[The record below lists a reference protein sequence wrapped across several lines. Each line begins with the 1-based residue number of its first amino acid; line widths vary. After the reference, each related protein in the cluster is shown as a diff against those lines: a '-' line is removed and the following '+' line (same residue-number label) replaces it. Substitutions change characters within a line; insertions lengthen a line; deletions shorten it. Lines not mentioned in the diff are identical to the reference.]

1 MYVNGKWLKDVTKI
15 DIHGEPFNYTIT
27 VEQNVRDAKGRISV
41 IGNEIETKTTK
52 YYVWEKTRR
61 WT

>member
-1 MYVNGKWLKDVTKI
+1 MNGKWLKDVTKI
-15 DIHGEPFNYTIT
+15 EIHGEPFNYTIT

-52 YYVWEKTRR
+52 YYVWKKIRR